1 MNATFSKRRD
11 GPAGMPKRKLKVCH
25 VTSARTDAHRH
36 VYSINSVFRPER
48 GHEVVYLVADGQ
60 EDETR
65 QNVRI
70 VGSKKPK
77 GRWHRFFVTP
87 RKLLALAKRID
98 ADVYQLHD
106 PELLTI
112 AASLR
117 AKGRVVVF
125 DFHEDLPVQVLQKEY
140 LKFGTSRILS
150 VLLKAYQL
158 WVSRRHQRCS
168 LRHPF
173 HKQQIR
179 CERHSVDPG
188 DEFPEARGV
197 QHQPELGL
205 SCE

>member
-1 MNATFSKRRD
+1 
-11 GPAGMPKRKLKVCH
+11 MPKRKLKICH
-25 VTSARTDAHRH
+25 VTSAHRRTSSRIFDKFCVSAA
-36 VYSINSVFRPER
+36 ER

-87 RKLLALAKRID
+87 RKLRALAKRID

-106 PELLTI
+106 PEFDDRRQSARQGTCCRLRFPRGSAGTG
-112 AASLR
+112 AAEGIS
-117 AKGRVVVF
+117 
-125 DFHEDLPVQVLQKEY
+125 QVRHKQV
-140 LKFGTSRILS
+140 LS

-158 WVSRRHQRCS
+158 WVARRINGVICATRFIS
-168 LRHPF
+168 NKF
-173 HKQQIR
+173 VA
-179 CERHSVDPG
+179 RHSVDPG
-188 DEFPEARGV
+188 DEFPEAGGV

-205 SCE
+205 ARE